1 MKRFGVFLLPLL
13 VALGIQ
19 TAHAVDQGFTV
30 DMEIRAAI
38 TITVIRSSLNF
49 GVIDSQ
55 AKLLTVNADN
65 SGIHTAGVGAD
76 SAYFTVQG
84 NATDSASISVTT
96 PVSFGLTNSV
106 NLTVS
111 AATIGPFVALPL
123 DVFVGGTF
131 LLDTGD
137 AAGPYSVPATLTVVY
152 VP

>member
-38 TITVIRSSLNF
+38 TITVVRSSLNF

-55 AKLLTVNADN
+55 AKLLTINADN
-65 SGIHTAGVGAD
+65 SGVHDAGVGAD

-131 LLDTGD
+131 LLDIAD
-137 AAGPYSVPATLTVVY
+137 AAAVYSAPATLTVVY